1 MRLSK
6 KLKNEIYAVFNSITI
21 CHNGPSRFI
30 AGTDWG
36 TNYDKAMEAA
46 KKENKNVLVYF
57 TGSDWC
63 HPCKMLKKD
72 LFSTSDFKTMAS
84 DYILLYIDLPRNK
97 KLLTP
102 EQLQHNKKLLPKL
115 NKRGIFP
122 LFKILDSQGDELDE
136 HSGYSMNGE
145 ISKHLAL
152 LDKYRKKS

>member
-1 MRLSK
+1 MKFTLFLILLPFALMAQADLSS
-6 KLKNEIYAVFNSITI
+6 V
-21 CHNGPSRFI
+21 